1 MNTSIK
7 LNTPCELI
15 NVVPLNP
22 LISKCQ
28 IKVCYVGDQPNRNKS
43 IITKEVA
50 KEMANSLPGS
60 PIVGFYNEA
69 SADFEEHNRIIKIS
83 NGSLK
88 FEDTTR
94 PYGFVD
100 MNARVWFQDYLDGD
114 TVHTYMVTE
123 GYLWTGQYPEAKR
136 IIEKGNNHSMEL
148 DEQSLDGSWTY
159 DDKSGMEFFII
170 NDAIFSKLCIL
181 GDDVEPCFEGA
192 QITKFSLDDEFNNKI
207 YALMKEVKK
216 LKGEDN
222 TVEDIKKPEEEMI
235 DPVEEVKD
243 PVSEEETEEVEE
255 DTPAGTPEDEPV
267 EAEGEEDDPAQ
278 EAEPVEEPAAGDPQE
293 EEESEEKADEEENKD
308 EGVQF
313 SLTDFQNLQENYA
326 NLESRFN
333 ELQTQYNEMK
343 ESYDSLVEFKN
354 TKDRED
360 KQNMIDSFYMLSDEE
375 KKDVQDNIDQY
386 SLDEIEAKLSVIC
399 VHNKLDLSGKAN
411 DENNPGTTFNLD
423 SVDDDSED
431 DIPALVSVL
440 RKNRK
445 N

>member
-1 MNTSIK
+1 
-7 LNTPCELI
+7 
-15 NVVPLNP
+15 
-22 LISKCQ
+22 
-28 IKVCYVGDQPNRNKS
+28 
-43 IITKEVA
+43 
-50 KEMANSLPGS
+50 
-60 PIVGFYNEA
+60 
-69 SADFEEHNRIIKIS
+69 
-83 NGSLK
+83 
-88 FEDTTR
+88 
-94 PYGFVD
+94 
-100 MNARVWFQDYLDGD
+100 
-114 TVHTYMVTE
+114 MVTE

-255 DTPAGTPEDEPV
+255 DTPAGAPEDEPV

-293 EEESEEKADEEENKD
+293 EEESEEKADEDENKD

>member
-100 MNARVWFQDYLDGD
+100 MNARIWFQDYLDGD

-148 DEQSLDGSWTY
+148 DEESLDGSWTY

-243 PVSEEETEEVEE
+243 PVSEEETEEVKE
-255 DTPAGTPEDEPV
+255 DTPAGAPEDEPV
-267 EAEGEEDDPAQ
+267 EAEGEKDDPAQ
-278 EAEPVEEPAAGDPQE
+278 EVDPVEEPAAGDPQE

-360 KQNMIDSFYMLSDEE
+360 KQKMIDSFYMLSDEE